1 MTINYKLNR
10 NIKQILNGISLS
22 NRKMIWEIDIGI
34 INNNKNIINDI

>member
-22 NRKMIWEIDIGI
+22 NRKMSWEIDIDI

>member
-22 NRKMIWEIDIGI
+22 NRKMSWEIDIGI